1 MKRRDF
7 ALGAAGI
14 ALGAPMIVK
23 AQQRAPEDGHDYRT
37 LDKRVGVEAP
47 AGKIEVVD
55 FFWYSCPHCNAF
67 EPTLEAWTKKLPQDV
82 VLRRVP
88 AAFRDDMVPQQRLFY
103 ALDAMGK
110 IPEMQQKVFDAIHKE
125 NADLTRIAPMAQW
138 IAKQGI
144 DPQKF
149 TDLYN
154 SFAVSAKARRA
165 VEIQDMYQ
173 LEGVPAFGIA
183 GRWYTDPTLA
193 GDSANRFDRFIRV
206 AEYLIAKAR
215 DTK

>member
-7 ALGAAGI
+7 ALSATAI
-14 ALGAPMIVK
+14 ALGAPVAAT
-23 AQQRAPEDGHDYRT
+23 AQVRTPEDGHDFRT
-37 LDKRVGVEAP
+37 LDKRAAVEAP

-67 EPTLEAWTKKLPQDV
+67 EPALEEWSKKLPADV

-88 AAFRDDMVPQQRLFY
+88 AAFRDNMVPQQRLFY

-110 IPEMQQKVFDAIHKE
+110 VADMQMKVFDAIHKDSV
-125 NADLTRIAPMAQW
+125 DLTRVGPMAQW

-149 TDLYN
+149 TDVYN
-154 SFAVSAKARRA
+154 SFSVSAKARRA
-165 VEIQDMYQ
+165 VEIQDQYQ
-173 LEGVPAFGIA
+173 VEGVPAFGIA
-183 GRWYTDPTLA
+183 GRWYTDPTLS
-193 GDSANRFDRFIRV
+193 GGNSRFLHVVDF
-206 AEYLIAKAR
+206 LIAKAR